1 MYDIQ
6 NKSRNR
12 ITLSGSLL
20 SIAIGIFFL
29 TINLKSELLE
39 NKFLIFQLCSS
50 IPMFLTAIL
59 SYSKASY
66 REKYQA
72 WDGLGWFTFTI
83 GYAFIINVISIL
95 INIKINHL
103 IAIYFLIVS
112 ALGAFL
118 YSIVDIKGDSGTF
131 KERFCKD
138 SFFFSILIFLGLF
151 VILGIY

>member
-1 MYDIQ
+1 MHDIQ

-39 NKFLIFQLCSS
+39 NRFLIFQLCSS

-66 REKYQA
+66 REKYKA
-72 WDGLGWFTFTI
+72 WDGLGWFTFTV

-95 INIKINHL
+95 INIRLNHL
-103 IAIYFLIVS
+103 IAIYFLLVS
-112 ALGAFL
+112 ALGALL
-118 YSIVDIKGDSGTF
+118 YSIVDIKGDDGTL
-131 KERFCKD
+131 KERFFKD
-138 SFFFSILIFLGLF
+138 SFFFSILILLGLF